1 MNNIER
7 FETDPVSSSFTDAL
21 ENIMNVIEDYCQ
33 HRIKRLK
40 IKIIAMLNSEA
51 WYHDVPYQYIEDL
64 SECKCSSTDEIF
76 SYFSYY
82 IKREN
87 PVVLRIIVAASG
99 CKKAKDLYDSYYDE
113 KPCRKT
119 NADI

>member
-1 MNNIER
+1 MNIIER
-7 FETDPVSSSFTDAL
+7 FETDSVSLSFTDAL
-21 ENIMNVIEDYCQ
+21 ENIMKVIGDYCQ

-51 WYHDVPYQYIEDL
+51 RYHDVPYQYIEKL
-64 SECKCSSTDEIF
+64 SKHKCSSTDDIF
-76 SYFSYY
+76 SYFSRY

-87 PVVLRIIVAASG
+87 PAVLSIIVAASG

-113 KPCRKT
+113 KTC
-119 NADI
+119 